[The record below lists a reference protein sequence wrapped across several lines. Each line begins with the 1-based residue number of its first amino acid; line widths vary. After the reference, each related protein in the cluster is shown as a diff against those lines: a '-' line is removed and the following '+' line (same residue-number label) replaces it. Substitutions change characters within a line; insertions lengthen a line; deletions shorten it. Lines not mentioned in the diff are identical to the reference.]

1 MNGYKASNFQLRFY
15 LEVSFRNCYPKRYSY
30 FPLHLMKVK
39 FANISK
45 TKKQVLR
52 VVILRRV
59 VNSTLSFQV

>member
-52 VVILRRV
+52 VVILR
-59 VNSTLSFQV
+59 